1 MAVMAILS
9 RLAKIGLPVI
19 AVAAA
24 GNALLGGSF
33 SQDRHILRAAAADFS
48 SSSSSSSSAS
58 ASSFQSGS
66 EMFPRGKWNRDWDS
80 RDPLSLVDM
89 REFDGADE
97 EKRKEMLKQ
106 KQPTATRNI
115 FMIRH
120 GQYHMKTLE
129 KNLTPLGREQA
140 VLVGKR
146 LAQSGLKFDRLVM
159 STMPRA
165 TETAGLILDQ
175 LPPVQ
180 KFTDPLLE
188 EGAPYPPE
196 PESSNWRPKQKK
208 FFADGSR
215 IEAAFRRYIHRAS
228 PKQKE
233 DSYEIIVCHANVIRY
248 FVCRAL
254 QFPPEGWLRMSLG
267 NGSITWFVI
276 RPNGNV
282 SIRSLGDIGHLP
294 PDKVTFS

>member
-1 MAVMAILS
+1 MAILS

-19 AVAAA
+19 AAAAA
-24 GNALLGGSF
+24 GNVLFGGSF
-33 SQDRHILRAAAADFS
+33 TQDRHILRTAATDFS
-48 SSSSSSSSAS
+48 SASSSSTS
-58 ASSFQSGS
+58 ASSFHSDF
-66 EMFPRGKWNRDWDS
+66 ETFPRSKWNHDWDS
-80 RDPLSLVDM
+80 RDPLSLVDV
-89 REFDGADE
+89 RDFDRADE

-115 FMIRH
+115 IMIRH
-120 GQYHMKTLE
+120 GQYHMKTPE
-129 KNLTPLGREQA
+129 KSLTSLGREQA

-146 LAQSGLKFDRLVM
+146 LAESGWKFDRVIT

-165 TETAGLILDQ
+165 TETASLILEQ
-175 LPPVQ
+175 LPPLPKV
-180 KFTDPLLE
+180 TDSLLE

-196 PESSNWRPKQKK
+196 PESPNWRPKQKK